1 MEKNQIYKAEIT
13 GYNADGLGLCRIE
26 NMVCFVKG
34 SVRQDVCLIRIVK
47 VLKNV
52 CYGIVEEIV
61 KPSPSR
67 VASACPHFPKC
78 GGCDFHHMTYDE
90 ELWFKKDKVERALR
104 SIANIETEVTM
115 AGSRYVSHYRNKAQ
129 YPVAVK
135 DGKVVTGFYRA
146 RSHDVIPMDNCL
158 LQKEIS
164 NKIALFVCDFWQ
176 KNSLS
181 VYDEIAHKG
190 VLRHIYIR
198 SGKDEVQLVLVVTQ
212 RDVKKLKAFISA
224 VTMEFPMISSV
235 ILNIHPDKTNA
246 VLGKTN
252 ITVYGK
258 DTLTGE
264 MCGNLFEI
272 SPPAFFQINKEQAET
287 IYDQALEYAGLDG
300 TQTVLD
306 LYCGIGTITLHLAK
320 KAKKVYGIEIVPE
333 AIENANLNAQRNG
346 IENTEFFCADA
357 GKGANMLIEKGVK
370 LDVICVDPPRKGM
383 DQNTIDAILTLA
395 PQKVVYVSC
404 DCSTMAR
411 DVKILEENGYKLK
424 KASAFDMFPRTS
436 HVESCA
442 ILSKE

>member
-1 MEKNQIYKAEIT
+1 MEKNQIYKGEIT
-13 GYNADGLGLCRIE
+13 GYSAEGFGICRIE

-34 SVRQDVCLIRIVK
+34 SVRKDVCLIRIVK

-52 CYGIVEEIV
+52 CYGIIEELLV
-61 KPSPSR
+61 PSPSR
-67 VASACPHFPKC
+67 TASLCPHFPKC

-90 ELWFKKDKVERALR
+90 ELWFKKEKVESALKR
-104 SIANIETEVTM
+104 IAGIDYEVPM
-115 AGSRYVSHYRNKAQ
+115 AGSKQVSHYRNKAQ

-135 DGKVVTGFYRA
+135 NDKVTTGFYRA
-146 RSHDVIPMDNCL
+146 RSHDVIPMENCL
-158 LQKEIS
+158 LQKEKS
-164 NKIALFVCDFWQ
+164 NEIAHFVCDFWQ
-176 KNSLS
+176 KNGLS

-198 SGKDEVQLVLVVTQ
+198 TGKDEMQLVLVVTQ
-212 RDVKKLKAFISA
+212 KEVKKLKAFIA
-224 VTMEFPMISSV
+224 EVTSEFPMLSSIV
-235 ILNIHPDKTNA
+235 LNIHPDKTNA

-264 MCGNLFEI
+264 MCGNIFEI
-272 SPPAFFQINKEQAET
+272 SPSAFFQINKEQAET
-287 IYDQALEYAGLDG
+287 IYDQALEYAQLDG

-320 KAKKVYGIEIVPE
+320 KAKKIYGIEIVPE
-333 AIENANLNAQRNG
+333 AIENAKLNAQRNG
-346 IENTEFFCADA
+346 IENAEFFCADA
-357 GKGANMLIEKGVK
+357 GKGANMLIKKGVK

-383 DQNTIDAILTLA
+383 DENTINAILTLA
-395 PQKVVYVSC
+395 PEKVVYVSC

-411 DVKILEENGYKLK
+411 DVKILSENGYKLK

-436 HVESCA
+436 HVESCVM
-442 ILSKE
+442 LERE